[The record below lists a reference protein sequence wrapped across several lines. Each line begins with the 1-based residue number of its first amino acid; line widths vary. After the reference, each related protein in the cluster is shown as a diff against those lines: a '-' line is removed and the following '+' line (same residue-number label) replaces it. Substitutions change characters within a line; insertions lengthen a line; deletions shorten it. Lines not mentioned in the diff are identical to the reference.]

1 MLMTRCP
8 HCGTAFRVKP
18 EQLRARGG
26 RVRCGHCQ
34 APFSALESLID
45 SPPAVLSPDE
55 VRAEPEITP
64 TPAGNSASPVS
75 LAAAPAPAAV
85 AATATDTTPAPTVAR
100 VPPTVEPTRTP
111 LAVNSALATH
121 RTSSWAGTSTT
132 EIVPPMPE
140 LDPAAP
146 PRSTT
151 YELDFDLDAEV
162 PAPTPTVAAPI
173 TPPATD
179 DFVRPARA
187 DERTTLTFDWR
198 AGSEIPGGH
207 GGAAQAHEAEVD
219 LAASDWHSEPVEH
232 SPAEALSEVPLETEE
247 LTPADADDA
256 PVFVTA
262 YASPAGVAQEPSWP
276 TDIHEFEAIEEDR
289 FAPLPEPVV
298 ASANVVGDENHSVP
312 GEPELIEHS
321 DEEDEPPHE
330 EAPQFAWEKPRSS
343 RAVSWMWALS
353 ILVLFS
359 GVLAQGLLWARH
371 DIARELPETRP
382 LFEAACKQLGC
393 AMPWPRV
400 SAQISIDA
408 SDLHPRP
415 GKDGQFEL
423 SGTLRNKAAFSQ
435 SYPYIEV
442 TLTDVFNRAL
452 VRRAIP
458 PEEWLPPA
466 QPHSQAFAAGSD
478 VSFTLYLDATGQKA
492 TGYKLYAFYP

>member
-45 SPPAVLSPDE
+45 SPPAPQGTEDANTEVAVTTSP
-55 VRAEPEITP
+55 A
-64 TPAGNSASPVS
+64 TPASTP
-75 LAAAPAPAAV
+75 APAPAPASVTPSPAVVTTPPRV
-85 AATATDTTPAPTVAR
+85 AAP
-100 VPPTVEPTRTP
+100 VEPPKAP

-121 RTSSWAGTSTT
+121 RTSSWVGTSTT

-146 PRSTT
+146 PRSS
-151 YELDFDLDAEV
+151 YELDFDLDADV
-162 PAPTPTVAAPI
+162 PATATPAPVA
-173 TPPATD
+173 PPATA
-179 DFVRPARA
+179 DFIRPARD
-187 DERTTLTFDWR
+187 DEKTTLTFDWR
-198 AGSEIPGGH
+198 TGGDIPGGH

-219 LAASDWHSEPVEH
+219 LAASDWHSEPVERVPVE
-232 SPAEALSEVPLETEE
+232 SLSEVPLEAEE
-247 LTPADADDA
+247 LAPADEDDA

-262 YASPAGVAQEPSWP
+262 YASPAGVTQEPSWP
-276 TDIHEFEAIEEDR
+276 TEVHELDAIEEDR
-289 FAPLPEPVV
+289 FAPLPEPAV
-298 ASANVVGDENHSVP
+298 ASAAVVGDDLHTVP
-312 GEPELIEHS
+312 GEPELIEHV
-321 DEEDEPPHE
+321 DDEDEPPHE
-330 EAPQFAWEKPRSS
+330 AAQQFAWEKPRTPKS
-343 RAVSWMWALS
+343 VSWMWGIA
-353 ILVLFS
+353 IFVLFA
-359 GVLAQGLLWARH
+359 GVVAQGLLWARH

-382 LFEAACKQLGC
+382 LFEAACAKLGC

-400 SAQISIDA
+400 SSQISIDA

-435 SYPYIEV
+435 SYPHIEV

-452 VRRAIP
+452 VRRALP
-458 PEEWLPPA
+458 PEEWLPPNL
-466 QPHSQAFAAGSD
+466 QHTQAFAAGSD

>member
-45 SPPAVLSPDE
+45 SPPASQGADE
-55 VRAEPEITP
+55 ANTEATP
-64 TPAGNSASPVS
+64 PAASP
-75 LAAAPAPAAV
+75 LAAPAPAPTQTPTFV
-85 AATATDTTPAPTVAR
+85 APAANVAPAR
-100 VPPTVEPTRTP
+100 EAASAPPSVAPSVEPPKAP
-111 LAVNSALATH
+111 LAVNTALATH
-121 RTSSWAGTSTT
+121 RTSSWAGTATT
-132 EIVPPMPE
+132 DIVPPMPE

-146 PRSTT
+146 PRSS

-162 PAPTPTVAAPI
+162 PAPAKPAPV
-173 TPPATD
+173 TPPATA

-198 AGSEIPGGH
+198 AGDDIPGGH

-219 LAASDWHSEPVEH
+219 LAASDWHSEPVER
-232 SPAEALSEVPLETEE
+232 SPVESLSEVPLETEE
-247 LTPADADDA
+247 LAPTHDDA

-262 YASPAGVAQEPSWP
+262 YASPAGVTQEPSWP
-276 TDIHEFEAIEEDR
+276 TEAHDLESIEEDR
-289 FAPLPEPVV
+289 FAPLPEPAV
-298 ASANVVGDENHSVP
+298 ASAAVVGDDLHTVP
-312 GEPELIEHS
+312 GEPELIEHG
-321 DEEDEPPHE
+321 DDEDEAPHE
-330 EAPQFAWEKPRSS
+330 APQQFAWEKPRTS
-343 RAVSWMWALS
+343 RSVSWMWGIS
-353 ILVLFS
+353 IFVLFA
-359 GVLAQGLLWARH
+359 GVVAQALLWARH
-371 DIARELPETRP
+371 DIARELPEARP
-382 LFEAACKQLGC
+382 LFEAACAKLGC

-400 SAQISIDA
+400 SSQISIDA

-415 GKDGQFEL
+415 GKEGQFEL

-452 VRRAIP
+452 VRRALP

-466 QPHSQAFAAGSD
+466 QQRSQAFAAGSD
-478 VSFTLYLDATGQKA
+478 VSFTLYLDAKGQTA